1 MGTHPI
7 FESDFDCLTV
17 QIKIMFASKT
27 VAELKAECKARGLPV
42 TGKKQELID
51 RLTANESEKSM
62 EDDLL
67 EEPDVSLGEES
78 QETEQPAEAESEE
91 KAEEQAPAPVD
102 NGVSEADEMEKK
114 KLERAKKFGI
124 EAPEVVNDKKKSRA
138 ERFGLV
144 QASKEPASA
153 EKDEMDAKKNR
164 ALRDLASTLIKNE
177 KPNWKVWTL
186 ASMPKSLKN
195 AKSDLAMRLFKRP
208 RPEVARSMRRKPPAP
223 RALPRDQLFCFRFCR
238 LTRFLERIL
247 MEHIDLK
254 SSLDS
259 PLDIKSIF
267 PSQFA
272 LVLKL

>member
-78 QETEQPAEAESEE
+78 QETEQPVEAESEE

-102 NGVSEADEMEKK
+102 NGVSEADEMEK
-114 KLERAKKFGI
+114 KKFGI

-153 EKDEMDAKKNR
+153 EKDEMDAKKKSR
-164 ALRDLASTLIKNE
+164 AERFGLNINQKRKAKLEGMDVGVDAE
-177 KPNWKVWTL
+177 K
-186 ASMPKSLKN
+186 LKKRQERFGN
-195 AKSDLAMRLFKRP
+195 AAVQAAKAGSGEIDEKKA
-208 RPEVARSMRRKPPAP
+208 ARA
-223 RALPRDQLFCFRFCR
+223 ARF
-238 LTRFLERIL
+238 
-247 MEHIDLK
+247 
-254 SSLDS
+254 
-259 PLDIKSIF
+259 
-267 PSQFA
+267 A
-272 LVLKL
+272 

>member
-124 EAPEVVNDKKKSRA
+124 EAPEVVNDKKSH
-138 ERFGLV
+138 GPSVLV
-144 QASKEPASA
+144 WYRPVRNQPVRKRT
-153 EKDEMDAKKNR
+153 KWMQRKNHV
-164 ALRDLASTLIKNE
+164 LRDLASTLIKNE

-208 RPEVARSMRRKPPAP
+208 RPAVARSMRRKPPAP
-223 RALPRDQLFCFRFCR
+223 RALPKKF
-238 LTRFLERIL
+238 
-247 MEHIDLK
+247 K
-254 SSLDS
+254 N
-259 PLDIKSIF
+259 
-267 PSQFA
+267 
-272 LVLKL
+272 